1 MKNKSNITS
10 RKILTY
16 DDLKAVEAG
25 SSTESLVDV
34 RTFDDSLIAEYIKKD
49 MLPYTGEVIYVRK
62 TLAEKLAVVNKE
74 LSTSSLKLKVV
85 YGYRHPEVQQRY
97 FEARQEILREANPDL
112 NQEELDRLTHNFV
125 AVPSV
130 GGHPAGAAV
139 DVTLIDFDGNELDM
153 GTAIADYTDPAKVI
167 TFAEGLSES
176 QRNNRKRL
184 HDAMVQQSL
193 APFYGEWWHFS
204 YGDREWAAFY
214 HQKAL
219 YDAIDF
225 KG

>member
-1 MKNKSNITS
+1 MKNNSNITS

-25 SSTESLVDV
+25 SSTEPLVDV
-34 RTFDDSLIAEYIKKD
+34 RSFDDSLLAEYAKKD
-49 MLPYTGEVIYVRK
+49 MLPYTGDVIYVRK
-62 TLAEKLAVVNKE
+62 TLAEKLAAINKA
-74 LSTSSLKLKVV
+74 LSTSTLKLKIV
-85 YGYRHPEVQQRY
+85 YGYRHPEVQRKY
-97 FEARQEILREANPDL
+97 FATRQELLRAANPAL
-112 NQEELDRLTHNFV
+112 SQEELDRLTHNFV

-130 GGHPAGAAV
+130 GGHPAGAAI
-139 DVTLIDFDGNELDM
+139 DATLIDFDGNELDM
-153 GTAIADYTDPAKVI
+153 GTVIADYSDPAKVI
-167 TFAEGLSES
+167 TFADGLTEA
-176 QRNNRKRL
+176 QLNNRKIL
-184 HDAMVQQSL
+184 HDAMVQENL